1 MRVVADEQWPLGGGA
16 KVWRTAADVAVRLP
30 LALAVIYVVAIA
42 IWYELLRLALM
53 TQVTKR
59 RHRRA
64 ARDEFQQWRSQE
76 AQLVKSRREAAEQ
89 EAAEESETDPAR
101 RYYYVARRTARAE
114 RDAAVEA
121 ASTAVE
127 QAIERIERR
136 HLQIEVAL
144 DHEETERIKRQ
155 FGPELETD

>member
-1 MRVVADEQWPLGGGA
+1 MADEQWPLGGGA